1 MLPLLYQVEVLE
13 GTLSGERKVKVMQLT
28 VSTMWDA
35 TAELIRLG
43 GGGLDLKPEVRSGL
57 R

>member
-1 MLPLLYQVEVLE
+1 MMPLLYQVEVLE

-43 GGGLDLKPEVRSGL
+43 GGPDLK
-57 R
+57 